1 MTLQTEHVGMNRTG
15 IQMSP
20 IDSKLMQDVDPRLA
34 PVDAGDES
42 ALAELRNDYIANAD
56 SLGSIPLPG
65 TLSGAVSMGV
75 QFLKGDSPQ
84 ILLDKLGE
92 RLAFERTGTRL
103 YDALITKC
111 EVMLNGD
118 ISMTMDD
125 LEQIR
130 ADEARHFMLISEAIE
145 SLGGD
150 PTSQTPSADLAGVE
164 SMGLVQ
170 VLNDPRT
177 SIAQSLHAIVTA
189 ELSDKAGW
197 ETLVALADEHGLS
210 DMVDDFT
217 QALNQER
224 EHLALVQTWYEEA
237 IGLTYGD
244 VELWEEAISGEAA
257 PGAPSA
263 PPAAGSSS
271 SAASHSQA
279 QASSPAAAQA
289 PPASASPASG
299 ASAQESAARG
309 PGSQS
314 SAASAPENPAATPGN
329 ASASAAKART
339 SGKGRPRGP
348 GGSTS

>member
-1 MTLQTEHVGMNRTG
+1 MAVQTEHIGMNRTG

-20 IDSKLMQDVDPRLA
+20 IDSKAMQNVEPGMVSTDG
-34 PVDAGDES
+34 GDES
-42 ALAELRNDYIANAD
+42 ALADMRNAYIANAD
-56 SLGSIPLPG
+56 ALGSVPLPG
-65 TLSGAVSMGV
+65 TMRGAISMGF
-75 QFLKGDSPQ
+75 QLLKGDSPH

-111 EVMLNGD
+111 EVMLAGE
-118 ISMTMDD
+118 ISMTIND

-130 ADEARHFMLISEAIE
+130 ADEARHFMLLSDAIA

-197 ETLVALADEHGLS
+197 ETLVALADEHDLT
-210 DMVDDFT
+210 DMVEDFT
-217 QALNQER
+217 NALNQER

-244 VELWEEAISGEAA
+244 VELGGEPASDSQGSAA
-257 PGAPSA
+257 PS
-263 PPAAGSSS
+263 
-271 SAASHSQA
+271 
-279 QASSPAAAQA
+279 
-289 PPASASPASG
+289 
-299 ASAQESAARG
+299 
-309 PGSQS
+309 
-314 SAASAPENPAATPGN
+314 
-329 ASASAAKART
+329 
-339 SGKGRPRGP
+339 
-348 GGSTS
+348 

>member
-1 MTLQTEHVGMNRTG
+1 MNPSQTEHVGMNRTG

-20 IDSKLMQDVDPRLA
+20 IDSKAMQDVDPALA
-34 PVDAGDES
+34 GDQGDES
-42 ALAELRNDYIANAD
+42 ALAELRNAYILDAD
-56 SLGSIPLPG
+56 SLGSVPLPG
-65 TLSGAVSMGV
+65 TISGAVNMGV
-75 QFLKGDSPQ
+75 SMLKGDSPQ

-92 RLAFERTGTRL
+92 RLAFERTGARL

-111 EVMLNGD
+111 EAMLEGD
-118 ISMTMDD
+118 ISMTIED

-130 ADEARHFMLISEAIE
+130 ADEARHFLLISDAIE

-197 ETLVALADEHGLS
+197 ETLVALADEHELTE
-210 DMVDDFT
+210 MVNDFT
-217 QALNQER
+217 AALNEER

-244 VELWEEAISGEAA
+244 VDLDAEEPAE
-257 PGAPSA
+257 
-263 PPAAGSSS
+263 PP
-271 SAASHSQA
+271 
-279 QASSPAAAQA
+279 PL
-289 PPASASPASG
+289 P
-299 ASAQESAARG
+299 
-309 PGSQS
+309 
-314 SAASAPENPAATPGN
+314 
-329 ASASAAKART
+329 
-339 SGKGRPRGP
+339 
-348 GGSTS
+348 

>member
-1 MTLQTEHVGMNRTG
+1 MRSFQGVDMTLQSSHVGMNRTG

-20 IDSKLMQDVDPRLA
+20 IDSKAMQERDPA
-34 PVDAGDES
+34 MESVEAGDES
-42 ALAELRNDYIANAD
+42 ALAAVRNTYIANAD
-56 SLGSIPLPG
+56 GLGSVPLPG
-65 TLSGAVSMGV
+65 TLTGAVNMV
-75 QFLKGDSPQ
+75 MQALKGDSPQ

-111 EVMLNGD
+111 EVMLDGD
-118 ISMTMDD
+118 ISMTIND

-130 ADEARHFMLISEAIE
+130 ADEARHFLLLSDAIE

-177 SIAQSLHAIVTA
+177 SIAQSLHAIMTA

-197 ETLVALADEHGLS
+197 ETLVALADEHELNE
-210 DMVDDFT
+210 MVEDFT
-217 QALNQER
+217 DALNQER

-244 VELWEEAISGEAA
+244 VVLDDTEIDGQT
-257 PGAPSA
+257 GAV
-263 PPAAGSSS
+263 PP
-271 SAASHSQA
+271 
-279 QASSPAAAQA
+279 
-289 PPASASPASG
+289 
-299 ASAQESAARG
+299 
-309 PGSQS
+309 
-314 SAASAPENPAATPGN
+314 
-329 ASASAAKART
+329 
-339 SGKGRPRGP
+339 
-348 GGSTS
+348 